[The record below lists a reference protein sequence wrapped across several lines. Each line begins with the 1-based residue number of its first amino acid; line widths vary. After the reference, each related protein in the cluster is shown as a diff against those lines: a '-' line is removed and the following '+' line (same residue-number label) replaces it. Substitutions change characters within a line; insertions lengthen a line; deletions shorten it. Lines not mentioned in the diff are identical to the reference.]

1 LPDASWDAPASQGD
15 VNEPGD
21 AGASSPDAPSTGDAT
36 SPANDGASSS
46 LSALS
51 DTFGGM
57 SLDPSWTVLHP
68 EWVSV
73 SVHDKPLYLQPN
85 RSVLWYGSSQGI
97 LVYKLVTGNFKATA
111 TVHARLASNPAL
123 PPNANIH
130 LGGVMARS
138 PVSPPENYVFGVV
151 GQAEMGHLAIEQKS
165 TTNASSVFS
174 ETAWPSA
181 DADLR
186 LCRVGSTFQIWKR
199 TVATPPWV
207 MQASFNRPD
216 LPAELQVGPNCYA
229 NSTPPDLIAH
239 FESIVFA
246 GVSDLSQ
253 CSQD

>member
-1 LPDASWDAPASQGD
+1 MAPDAHGAGDSTGPA
-15 VNEPGD
+15 GD
-21 AGASSPDAPSTGDAT
+21 AASSP
-36 SPANDGASSS
+36 

-51 DTFGGM
+51 DTFGGTA
-57 SLDPSWTVLHP
+57 LDPSWTVLRADA
-68 EWVSV
+68 VSV
-73 SVHDKPLYLQPN
+73 SVHDKALYLQPN

-138 PVSPPENYVFGVV
+138 PFSPPENYVFGVV

-174 ETAWPSA
+174 ESPWPAA

-199 TVATPPWV
+199 AVATPPWT
-207 MQASFNRPD
+207 MQASFTRPD
-216 LPAELQVGPNCYA
+216 LPAQLQVGPNCYA
-229 NSTPPDLIAH
+229 NSTPPDLVAR
-239 FESIVFA
+239 FESFVFA
-246 GVSDLSQ
+246 DVSDLSQ